1 MLFQSVALRGLLTV
15 AVLLVSTLLLAVA
28 VASAVMGSNVP
39 TRYRYAGAVE
49 NGRGIPTHYVATG
62 DGIRFSFFDA
72 LSQGRRAESYRVCV
86 GLPGKAP
93 VRCWSRTARYGVGV
107 VAFSFELPADV
118 PLGALTARW
127 LVAGRVVASWPF
139 LYVRGG

>member
-1 MLFQSVALRGLLTV
+1 MLLQRVALRALLTLV
-15 AVLLVSTLLLAVA
+15 APLVVTLLLVVA
-28 VASAVMGSNVP
+28 VASADMGSNVP
-39 TRYRYAGAVE
+39 AGYRYAGVVE

-62 DGIRFSFFDA
+62 DGVRFSFFDA

-86 GLPGKAP
+86 GRAGKAP
-93 VRCWSRTARYGVGV
+93 VRCWNRTATYGVGE

-127 LVAGRVVASWPF
+127 LVSGRVVASWPF